1 MGILD
6 KLFGSSGNSKED
18 KADDYLIIKKTS
30 KVSSVFGIKSDL
42 TLENLFNILSTIF
55 YTKDVSEYIDEMI
68 DEINNDG
75 VSYFDDY
82 FCVGVEEN
90 ILYCGDV
97 HASEMSV
104 FVGIELLVKI
114 FNEEFVRIQREQF
127 GLDVKDY
134 EGETFVYTLISDWNP
149 VNNQN
154 ATDKVSYNDVKEK
167 GGITY
172 SQGEKYTDIRIF
184 TRNESCYE
192 INSLNTEN
200 IISPDKQ
207 KNIMECFYNGD
218 KVLSNAKNM
227 VLFIPKKHFDPKKWW
242 LGWTGEDD

>member
-1 MGILD
+1 MD
-6 KLFGSSGNSKED
+6 ND
-18 KADDYLIIKKTS
+18 LIIKKTS

-55 YTKDVSEYIDEMI
+55 ATKEVSEYIDEMI

-75 VSYFDDY
+75 VSYYDDY

-114 FNEEFVRIQREQF
+114 FNEKFVRIQREQF

-134 EGETFVYTLISDWNP
+134 EGETFVYTQISDWNP
-149 VNNQN
+149 VNNQG
-154 ATDKVSYNDVKEK
+154 ATS
-167 GGITY
+167 
-172 SQGEKYTDIRIF
+172 IRIF

-218 KVLSNAKNM
+218 KVLRNAKNM

-242 LGWTGEDD
+242 LGWTR

>member
-1 MGILD
+1 
-6 KLFGSSGNSKED
+6 
-18 KADDYLIIKKTS
+18 
-30 KVSSVFGIKSDL
+30 
-42 TLENLFNILSTIF
+42 
-55 YTKDVSEYIDEMI
+55 MI

-75 VSYFDDY
+75 VSYYDDY

-97 HASEMSV
+97 HAAEMSV

-114 FNEEFVRIQREQF
+114 FNEEFVRIQRKQF

-134 EGETFVYTLISDWNP
+134 EGETFVYTQISAWNP
-149 VNNQN
+149 VNNQD
-154 ATDKVSYNDVKEK
+154 A
-167 GGITY
+167 
-172 SQGEKYTDIRIF
+172 TDIRIF

-218 KVLSNAKNM
+218 KVLRNGKSM

-242 LGWTGEDD
+242 LGWTI

>member
-1 MGILD
+1 MD
-6 KLFGSSGNSKED
+6 ND
-18 KADDYLIIKKTS
+18 LIIKKTS

-42 TLENLFNILSTIF
+42 TLENLFNILSTISG
-55 YTKDVSEYIDEMI
+55 TEEVSEYIDEMI

-75 VSYFDDY
+75 VSYYDDY

-97 HASEMSV
+97 HAAEMSV

-114 FNEEFVRIQREQF
+114 FNEEFVTIQREQF
-127 GLDVKDY
+127 GLDVKGY
-134 EGETFVYTLISDWNP
+134 EGETFVYTNISDWDP
-149 VNNQN
+149 VNNQD
-154 ATDKVSYNDVKEK
+154 A
-167 GGITY
+167 
-172 SQGEKYTDIRIF
+172 TDIRIF

-218 KVLSNAKNM
+218 KVLRNGKSM
-227 VLFIPKKHFDPKKWW
+227 VLFIPKKHFDPKKWSVKLGGDGWSDW
-242 LGWTGEDD
+242 LGWTR